1 MMLQGCLLLSHKS
14 ICHNFISPYQKQ
26 QFADVIQNRYFQKF
40 HNVHR
45 KAIVLEPPFNKV
57 AGLQDRFIS
66 MNIAKFL
73 RTAFIYRTPLM
84 AAFVPFLLPPHH
96 PDTGCKLNIIR
107 RSEPGRPLKVF
118 YAKSICAFYSRCI
131 VAYYRKIAFH
141 QQFNYAP
148 SATH

>member
-84 AAFVPFLLPPHH
+84 AAFVPFLPPPTPWHRMQIEH
-96 PDTGCKLNIIR
+96 YKTFR
-107 RSEPGRPLKVF
+107 TWTSSESLLCTVNLRLLFKMF
-118 YAKSICAFYSRCI
+118 CCLL
-131 VAYYRKIAFH
+131 
-141 QQFNYAP
+141 
-148 SATH
+148 